1 MRRGRK
7 LRLAVSVTG
16 AAMLFTFAAVPAVF
30 ADTTTPTAPA
40 SAPSLVSWTTS
51 ADANSIDMVIDDA
64 GGLAG
69 QHPLDEI
76 TIPEDTADFETGP
89 FGHGLAS
96 VFWPGATGGN
106 FGSASADLPFP
117 PQLKPLFAQLNDP
130 VRAETFAPAGPETAT
145 YPPGSNQSV
154 FTASSHADANGT
166 TATASLSNLSDA
178 LIGLKAV
185 SGTAH
190 ATATSTATSTATADT
205 GQISLLGGLIVL
217 SGVESTATASSD
229 GTTLVGKT
237 NTDLGNL
244 TIAGV
249 PVALG
254 TNGVT
259 GPIGSGGITGLLSI
273 PLVNQ
278 VIAAVGLKIVPL
290 PMTETRKAPA
300 ETITSGGLQVTLSL
314 PAAINPT
321 LNLPPALTNLLPAS
335 AVDQINTATSLLG
348 LVKGANITITLGRAT
363 ATAIASAG
371 FGPDLGSS
379 AATPAVTPSLGT
391 LGPTDLGTPG
401 EPGTPGTPGT
411 PATSGTPAA
420 ATPSPAV
427 SPKGLAAAI
436 LSSPV
441 SVGLMILILLLAALA
456 GYGLWLLARN
466 LEQPD
471 PAGACPLSVP
481 DNP

>member
-16 AAMLFTFAAVPAVF
+16 ATLLFTFAAVPAVF
-30 ADTTTPTAPA
+30 ADTTTAPT

-69 QHPLDEI
+69 QHPIDEV

-106 FGSASADLPFP
+106 FGSASADLPLP
-117 PQLKPLFAQLNDP
+117 AQLKPLFAPLNDP

-166 TATASLSNLSDA
+166 TATASLSDLSDA
-178 LIGLKAV
+178 LIGLKSV

-190 ATATSTATSTATADT
+190 ATATSTATSTATVDT

-229 GTTLVGKT
+229 GTTLSGKA
-237 NTDLGNL
+237 NTDIGNL

-259 GPIGSGGITGLLSI
+259 GPIGTGGLNGLLT

-278 VIAAVGLKIVPL
+278 VLAVLGLKIVPL
-290 PMTETRKAPA
+290 PQTETRKAPA
-300 ETITSGGLQVTLSL
+300 ETITSGGLQVTFSL
-314 PAAINPT
+314 PPSVNPT
-321 LNLPPALTNLLPAS
+321 LDLPPALTNLIPAS
-335 AVDQINTATSLLG
+335 DVDQINTATSLLG
-348 LVKGANITITLGRAT
+348 LVQGANITITLGRAT

-379 AATPAVTPSLGT
+379 ASIPVAVTPSLGT

-401 EPGTPGTPGT
+401 EPGTLGTPGTPGT
-411 PATSGTPAA
+411 SGTPTA

-471 PAGACPLSVP
+471 AAGACPLSVP

>member
-1 MRRGRK
+1 
-7 LRLAVSVTG
+7 VSVAG
-16 AAMLFTFAAVPAVF
+16 VSVLFTFAAVPAVF
-30 ADTTTPTAPA
+30 ADTITTTAPT

-51 ADANSIDMVIDDA
+51 ADANAIDIVVDDA

-69 QHPLDEI
+69 VHPFDEV

-96 VFWPGATGGN
+96 VVWPGATGGN
-106 FGSASADLPFP
+106 FGSASGNLPIP
-117 PQLKPLFAQLNDP
+117 ASLKPLFAPLNDP
-130 VRAETFAPAGPETAT
+130 ARAETFAPAGPATAT
-145 YPPGSNQSV
+145 YPPGNSSGV
-154 FTASSHADANGT
+154 FEATSHADANGT
-166 TATASLSNLSDA
+166 TATASLTNVSNA

-185 SGTAH
+185 TGTAH
-190 ATATSTATSTATADT
+190 ATATTTANSTATSDT
-205 GQISLLGGLIVL
+205 GQISLFGGLIVL

-249 PVALG
+249 PVGLG

-259 GPIGSGGITGLLSI
+259 GAVGTGGLTGLLS

-278 VIAAVGLKIVPL
+278 VIAALGLKIVPL
-290 PMTETRKAPA
+290 PKSETSRAPA
-300 ETITSGGLQVTLSL
+300 ETITSGGLQVTFSL
-314 PAAINPT
+314 PAALNPT

-335 AVDQINTATSLLG
+335 DVDQINTAASLLG

-363 ATAIASAG
+363 ATSIASAG
-371 FGPDLGSS
+371 FGADLGGS
-379 AATPAVTPSLGT
+379 TPATGTSGLGT
-391 LGPTDLGTPG
+391 LGPADRGTPG
-401 EPGTPGTPGT
+401 GLGTLG
-411 PATSGTPAA
+411 ASGTPSSIGGSPV
-420 ATPSPAV
+420 ATPTPAV
-427 SPKGLAAAI
+427 SSRGLAADI

-441 SVGLMILILLLAALA
+441 SVGLMILILLLAALV
-456 GYGLWLLARN
+456 GYGLWLLARR
-466 LEQPD
+466 LEQD
-471 PAGACPLSVP
+471 PTNACPLSVP

>member
-16 AAMLFTFAAVPAVF
+16 ATLLFTFTAVPAGF
-30 ADTTTPTAPA
+30 ADTTSSTAPT
-40 SAPSLVSWTTS
+40 SAPSLVSWTTN
-51 ADANSIDMVIDDA
+51 ADANAIDMVIDDA

-106 FGSASADLPFP
+106 FGSASGSLPIP
-117 PQLKPLFAQLNDP
+117 AQLKPLFAQLNDP
-130 VRAETFAPAGPETAT
+130 VRAETFAPSGPTTAT

-166 TATASLSNLSDA
+166 TATASLTNLSDA
-178 LIGLKAV
+178 LIGLKGV

-190 ATATSTATSTATADT
+190 ATANSTATSTATSDT

-229 GTTLVGKT
+229 GTTLTGTT
-237 NTDLGNL
+237 NTDIGNL

-259 GPIGSGGITGLLSI
+259 GPVGTGGLNGLLT

-278 VIAAVGLKIVPL
+278 VLAVLGLKIVPL
-290 PMTETRKAPA
+290 PKSETRQAPA
-300 ETITSGGLQVTLSL
+300 ETITSGGLQVTFSL
-314 PAAINPT
+314 PAAVNPT
-321 LNLPPALTNLLPAS
+321 LDLPPALTNLLPAS
-335 AVDQINTATSLLG
+335 AVTQISTATSLLG
-348 LVKGANITITLGRAT
+348 LVHGANITITLGRAT

-371 FGPDLGSS
+371 FGPDLGSPATS
-379 AATPAVTPSLGT
+379 ATVTPGLGT

-401 EPGTPGTPGT
+401 EPGTLGTPGT

-420 ATPSPAV
+420 AAPSPAV
-427 SPKGLAAAI
+427 APKGLTAAI

-471 PAGACPLSVP
+471 PTGACPLSVP

>member
-1 MRRGRK
+1 
-7 LRLAVSVTG
+7 V
-16 AAMLFTFAAVPAVF
+16 
-30 ADTTTPTAPA
+30 
-40 SAPSLVSWTTS
+40 
-51 ADANSIDMVIDDA
+51 
-64 GGLAG
+64 
-69 QHPLDEI
+69 
-76 TIPEDTADFETGP
+76 TIPEDTVDFETGP

-106 FGSASADLPFP
+106 FGSASGNLPIP
-117 PQLKPLFAQLNDP
+117 AQLKPLFAKLDDP
-130 VRAETFAPAGPETAT
+130 ARAETFAPAGPVDAVFPT
-145 YPPGSNQSV
+145 GNNSGV

-166 TATASLSNLSDA
+166 TATASLSNLSNA

-190 ATATSTATSTATADT
+190 ATATSKATSTATSDT

-229 GTTLVGKT
+229 GTTLSGTT
-237 NTDLGNL
+237 NTNLGSL

-249 PVALG
+249 PVAFG
-254 TNGVT
+254 TNGIT
-259 GPIGSGGITGLLSI
+259 GPIGTGGLTSLLS
-273 PLVNQ
+273 PLINQ
-278 VIAAVGLKIVPL
+278 VLAVLGLKIVPL
-290 PMTETRKAPA
+290 PMTETKQAPA
-300 ETITSGGLQVTLSL
+300 ETITSGGLQVTFGL
-314 PAAINPT
+314 PSSINPT

-335 AVDQINTATSLLG
+335 AVDQITTASSLLG
-348 LVKGANITITLGRAT
+348 LVKGANVTLTLGRAT

-379 AATPAVTPSLGT
+379 ATPAAVTPSLGT

-401 EPGTPGTPGT
+401 EPGTLGTPGT

-420 ATPSPAV
+420 ATPTPAV

-441 SVGLMILILLLAALA
+441 SAGLMILILLLAALA

-466 LEQPD
+466 LEQAD

>member
-1 MRRGRK
+1 MKPGRK
-7 LRLAVSVTG
+7 LRLVVSAAG
-16 AAMLFTFAAVPAVF
+16 AAGLFTFAAVPAVF
-30 ADTTTPTAPA
+30 ADTTTTTAA
-40 SAPSLVSWTTS
+40 APSLVSWTTN
-51 ADANSIDMVIDDA
+51 ADANAIDIVIDDT

-69 QHPLDEI
+69 VHPIDEI

-106 FGSASADLPFP
+106 FGSASADLPLP
-117 PQLKPLFAQLNDP
+117 AQLKPLFAPLNDP
-130 VRAETFAPAGPETAT
+130 VRAETFAPAGPTNVT
-145 YPPGSNQSV
+145 YPAGNTTGV

-166 TATASLSNLSDA
+166 TATASLTNLSDA

-190 ATATSTATSTATADT
+190 ATATSTATATATSDT
-205 GQISLLGGLIVL
+205 GQISLLGGLIVF

-229 GTTLVGKT
+229 GTTLTGTT
-237 NTDLGNL
+237 NTDIGNL

-249 PVALG
+249 PVAVG
-254 TNGVT
+254 TNGLT
-259 GPIGSGGITGLLSI
+259 GPVGTGGLTGALS

-278 VIAAVGLKIVPL
+278 VLAVLGLKIVPL
-290 PMTETRKAPA
+290 PKTETRQAPA
-300 ETITSGGLQVTLSL
+300 ETISSGGLQVTFSL

-335 AVDQINTATSLLG
+335 AVTQITTATSVLG
-348 LVKGANITITLGRAT
+348 LVQGASIKITLGRAT

-371 FGPDLGSS
+371 FGPDLGGGTTPST
-379 AATPAVTPSLGT
+379 AATSSLGT

-401 EPGTPGTPGT
+401 SLGTPGTPGT
-411 PATSGTPAA
+411 PGSGGGTPAA
-420 ATPSPAV
+420 ANPSPSV

-466 LEQPD
+466 LERPD
-471 PAGACPLSVP
+471 PTGACPLSVP

>member
-1 MRRGRK
+1 M
-7 LRLAVSVTG
+7 
-16 AAMLFTFAAVPAVF
+16 
-30 ADTTTPTAPA
+30 
-40 SAPSLVSWTTS
+40 
-51 ADANSIDMVIDDA
+51 
-64 GGLAG
+64 
-69 QHPLDEI
+69 
-76 TIPEDTADFETGP
+76 
-89 FGHGLAS
+89 
-96 VFWPGATGGN
+96 
-106 FGSASADLPFP
+106 
-117 PQLKPLFAQLNDP
+117 
-130 VRAETFAPAGPETAT
+130 
-145 YPPGSNQSV
+145 

-314 PAAINPT
+314 PAAVNPT

-335 AVDQINTATSLLG
+335 AVDQINTAASLLG

-379 AATPAVTPSLGT
+379 ASTPAAVTPSLGT

-401 EPGTPGTPGT
+401 EPGTLGTPGT
-411 PATSGTPAA
+411 PATSG
-420 ATPSPAV
+420 SP
-427 SPKGLAAAI
+427 GRRH
-436 LSSPV
+436 PV
-441 SVGLMILILLLAALA
+441 PGRLPQGA
-456 GYGLWLLARN
+456 GRRHPLQSGQRRADD
-466 LEQPD
+466 PD
-471 PAGACPLSVP
+471 PAAGRPGRLRSVAAGP
-481 DNP
+481 QSRAS

>member
-16 AAMLFTFAAVPAVF
+16 ATLLFSFAAVPAVF
-30 ADTTTPTAPA
+30 ADTTAPA
-40 SAPSLVSWTTS
+40 SAPSLVSWTTN
-51 ADANSIDMVIDDA
+51 ADANAIDMVIDDA

-69 QHPLDEI
+69 QHPLDEV

-117 PQLKPLFAQLNDP
+117 AQLKPLFAKLNDP
-130 VRAETFAPAGPETAT
+130 VRAETFAPAGPVDAS
-145 YPPGSNQSV
+145 YPPGNSSGA
-154 FTASSHADANGT
+154 FEATSHADANGT
-166 TATASLSNLSDA
+166 TATASVTNVSDA
-178 LIGLKAV
+178 LIGMKSV

-190 ATATSTATSTATADT
+190 ATATSVATATATSDT

-259 GPIGSGGITGLLSI
+259 GPIGSGGVTGLLSI

-278 VIAAVGLKIVPL
+278 VIAALGLKIVPL
-290 PMTETRKAPA
+290 PKSETSQAPA
-300 ETITSGGLQVTLSL
+300 ESITSGGLQVTLSL
-314 PAAINPT
+314 PAAVAPSV
-321 LNLPPALTNLLPAS
+321 NLPPALTNLLPAS
-335 AVDQINTATSLLG
+335 AVTQISTATSLLG
-348 LVKGANITITLGRAT
+348 LVHGANITVTLGRAT

-379 AATPAVTPSLGT
+379 ASTPATVTPSLGT
-391 LGPTDLGTPG
+391 LGPTDLGSPG
-401 EPGTPGTPGT
+401 EPGTLGTPGT

-420 ATPSPAV
+420 AAPVATVPS
-427 SPKGLAAAI
+427 KGLAAAI

-441 SVGLMILILLLAALA
+441 SVGLMILILLLALLA

-466 LEQPD
+466 IEGPD
-471 PAGACPLSVP
+471 PADACPLSVP
-481 DNP
+481 ETP

>member
-1 MRRGRK
+1 
-7 LRLAVSVTG
+7 LAVSLTG
-16 AAMLFTFAAVPAVF
+16 ATLLFTFAAVPAVF
-30 ADTTTPTAPA
+30 ADTTTAPA
-40 SAPSLVSWTTS
+40 AATSLVSWTTS
-51 ADANSIDMVIDDA
+51 ADANAIDIVIDDA

-69 QHPLDEI
+69 SHPLDEV
-76 TIPEDTADFETGP
+76 TIPEDTVDFETGP

-106 FGSASADLPFP
+106 FGSASGNLPIP
-117 PQLKPLFAQLNDP
+117 AQLKPLFAKLDDP
-130 VRAETFAPAGPETAT
+130 VRAETFAPAGPATAT

-166 TATASLSNLSDA
+166 TATASLTNVTNA

-185 SGTAH
+185 SGTAK
-190 ATATSTATSTATADT
+190 ATATTVATSTATSDT

-217 SGVESTATASSD
+217 GGVHSTATASSD
-229 GTTLVGKT
+229 GTTLTGTT
-237 NTDLGNL
+237 NTDIGNL

-259 GPIGSGGITGLLSI
+259 GPIGTGGLNGLLT

-278 VIAAVGLKIVPL
+278 VLAVLGLKIVPL
-290 PMTETRKAPA
+290 PKTETRQAPA
-300 ETITSGGLQVTLSL
+300 ETITSGGLQVTFSL
-314 PAAINPT
+314 PASVNPT
-321 LNLPPALTNLLPAS
+321 LNLPPALTNMLPAS
-335 AVDQINTATSLLG
+335 AVTQITTATSVLG
-348 LVKGANITITLGRAT
+348 LVKGGNVTLTLGRAT

-371 FGPDLGSS
+371 FGPDLGGGATP
-379 AATPAVTPSLGT
+379 AATPGLGT

-401 EPGTPGTPGT
+401 TSGTPGTPGT
-411 PATSGTPAA
+411 PATSGTPAT
-420 ATPSPAV
+420 TPTPAV

-471 PAGACPLSVP
+471 PTGACPLSVP
-481 DNP
+481 DTP